1 MKTVTV
7 AMKSGSIKSYN
18 AREGKCDVLLVLNDG
33 RDKAIIHS
41 MTKDDAETQATT
53 LMNTIRDK
61 LRAAHGEGRADNA
74 LDAFINIRWTMDE
87 EDLLGKMTAFI
98 HSVQQK
104 MRGANTKQKSY
115 ADVEREMMRFK
126 VSFEDRKAGV
136 AARQERKHAAEL
148 TDDADEFNDGP
159 KRKAPAAKPRTA
171 FDELGIGKM

>member
-33 RDKAIIHS
+33 KDKGIVHTL
-41 MTKDDAETQATT
+41 TKDDAETQATN

-61 LRAAHGEGRADNA
+61 LRAAHGEGNA
-74 LDAFINIRWTMDE
+74 GSAIDSFINIRWTMDE
-87 EDLLGKMTAFI
+87 EDLLGKMTSFL

-104 MRGANTKQKSY
+104 MRGSNTRQKSY
-115 ADVEREMMRFK
+115 AEVELDMLRFK
-126 VSFEDRKAGV
+126 TSFEDRKAGV
-136 AARQERKHAAEL
+136 AARQEAKHAAEL
-148 TDDADEFNDGP
+148 TDDADDFNDSP
-159 KRKAPAAKPRTA
+159 KKKLAQKPRTA